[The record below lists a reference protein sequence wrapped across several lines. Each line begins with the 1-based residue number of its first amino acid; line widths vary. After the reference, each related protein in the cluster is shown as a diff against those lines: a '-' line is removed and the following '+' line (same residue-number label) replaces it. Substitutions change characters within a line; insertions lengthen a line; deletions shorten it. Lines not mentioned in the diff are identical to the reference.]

1 MYKAFLIKY
10 GEIGTKGK
18 NRYIF
23 EDMLVHQ
30 IRHALKKVE
39 GTFDVTKENG
49 RIYVEGTSEFDDED
63 AINALRK
70 VFGIL
75 WICPMLQVKDEGFD
89 KLAEDVI
96 DYLRTMYRGKKM
108 TFKVNARRARKNYPL
123 DSMGIN
129 MAMGEKILE
138 AIPEMTVD
146 VHNPDIY
153 VNIEIRS
160 RINIYTELIPGPG
173 GMPVGTNGK
182 AMLLLSG
189 GIDSPVAGYMVA
201 KRGVKIDAVYFHA
214 PPYTSDR
221 AKQTLEEVAEKFDAT
236 WLTENRMNETAK
248 DALVPITQDKL
259 QEGQELWVDV
269 IELTPS
275 GETAFDTSGDR
286 KIYLDEYKY
295 VPPVSGYSYHNC
307 YLVFYSNLEYQ
318 LTFYNKD
325 GVELYAGTFQK
336 NGKKYA
342 TMVTIWKCS

>member
-1 MYKAFLIKY
+1 MKRKKFLALALAGVMTAATLTACAPLEDLYDWFFGSGSSKASH
-10 GEIGTKGK
+10 GS
-18 NRYIF
+18 
-23 EDMLVHQ
+23 Q
-30 IRHALKKVE
+30 E
-39 GTFDVTKENG
+39 GVVKESDVLEN
-49 RIYVEGTSEFDDED
+49 
-63 AINALRK
+63 
-70 VFGIL
+70 
-75 WICPMLQVKDEGFD
+75 Q
-89 KLAEDVI
+89 
-96 DYLRTMYRGKKM
+96 LRTRFG
-108 TFKVNARRARKNYPL
+108 
-123 DSMGIN
+123 
-129 MAMGEKILE
+129 
-138 AIPEMTVD
+138 
-146 VHNPDIY
+146 
-153 VNIEIRS
+153 
-160 RINIYTELIPGPG
+160 
-173 GMPVGTNGK
+173 
-182 AMLLLSG
+182 LSETT
-189 GIDSPVAGYMVA
+189 A
-201 KRGVKIDAVYFHA
+201 
-214 PPYTSDR
+214 SDR

-269 IELTPS
+269 IELNPS